1 MVNRISVSQWAKA
14 GLVAVVVAAWPTYAL
29 LDREPGGGARYGR
42 RSSRKLDYTLKDMNG
57 NEVRARGLQGPPARH
72 QFLGDLVRALQ
83 TRDPVVRRALVD
95 KYKDQNLTV
104 LGIST
109 DDAPEDLRAFAAEYK
124 MNYPVLV
131 GLGKD
136 ELLEAYEAEM
146 LIPVTWF
153 IRRDG
158 TVALKHRDPDRR
170 MVRTTDQGVVLI
182 AG

>member
-1 MVNRISVSQWAKA
+1 VVNRISVSQWAKA

-29 LDREPGGGARYGR
+29 LTERRVAEPTPGAEFA
-42 RSSRKLDYTLKDMNG
+42 KLDYTLKDMNG
-57 NEVRARGLQGPPARH
+57 KEVRLADFKGRP
-72 QFLGDLVRALQ
+72 LVINFWA
-83 TRDPVVRRALVD
+83 TYCAPCKHEIPSFVALVD

-131 GLGKD
+131 GLGMD
-136 ELLEAYEAEM
+136 ELIEAYEAEM

-158 TVALKHRDPDRR
+158 TVALKHNGTQTAEWFERQI
-170 MVRTTDQGVVLI
+170 TALF
-182 AG
+182 